1 MADGDNVDVQLD
13 TTGDGDDKD
22 KTTEVKKSVDDELA
36 ELRANLDRERQGR
49 IAAEQRANEAGGRA
63 AQSEEDVRK
72 SHLMTMNSAIE
83 MLSQQKDQ
91 LTAQLAQAMSEGD
104 FTKAAQ
110 INVEISTNVSKS
122 LEIERGKI
130 MAETAPAR
138 ETRARVVS
146 SGDPQVEAVAASLT
160 PLSAAWVR
168 AHPEYARDPRK
179 LNQMKAAHFKVV
191 AEIGEDKAESPEYF
205 HAVETE
211 LGISGGAAR
220 NGDASGAGAIDVPL
234 SEAAKTTQT
243 REAAERREVQPSPAP
258 AQSGGTRTR
267 TVRLTAQQQEAA
279 KISGLSNEEYARNM
293 LAEKSRETKV
303 H

>member
-1 MADGDNVDVQLD
+1 MADDDNLDVRLD
-13 TTGDGDDKD
+13 DDGDGGNDK
-22 KTTEVKKSVDDELA
+22 KVETKKSVEDELA
-36 ELRANLDRERQGR
+36 ELRADRDRERQGR
-49 IAAEQRANEAGGRA
+49 ISAEQRANEAGGRA
-63 AQSEEDVRK
+63 AASEEDVRK

-83 MLSQQKDQ
+83 MLGQQKEQ
-91 LTAQLAQAMSEGD
+91 LTAQLAAAMSEGD

-146 SGDPQVEAVAASLT
+146 SGDPQVEAVASSLT

-179 LNQMKAAHFKVV
+179 LNEMKAAHFKVV

-205 HAVETE
+205 AAVEGV
-211 LGISGGAAR
+211 LGIEPGAR
-220 NGDASGAGAIDVPL
+220 NGDAGGRDAVSVTL
-234 SEAAKTTQT
+234 SDAAKATQT

-258 AQSGGTRTR
+258 ASRGGANTR
-267 TVRLTAQQQEAA
+267 TVRLSAQQQEAA

-293 LAEKSRETKV
+293 LAEKTRETKV